1 MQLKPGKGPLASLLE
16 SRRMAAYQGAT
27 TEFSKFEGMAYDP
40 QSNSLFVAATT
51 VDRSMLSN
59 PNVQGSYD
67 AGKIM
72 DPCTAI

>member
-1 MQLKPGKGPLASLLE
+1 
-16 SRRMAAYQGAT
+16 MAAYQGAT

-40 QSNSLFVAATT
+40 PNSLFVAATT

-67 AGKIM
+67 AG
-72 DPCTAI
+72 T